1 MATRQNGIRAN
12 LDETVKAIRAATA
25 VKPEVA
31 IVLGSGL
38 GALADAIEDAVP
50 VPYVKLPHFPISSV
64 PGHQG
69 RLVIGRLE
77 GKTVVAMQGRV
88 HYYEGYS
95 LEEVTYPIRVVAA
108 LGAGTI
114 VVTNSAGAVNRE
126 FDPGDLMLI
135 TDHLNLLGANP
146 LRGAYEGE
154 PGGPKF
160 VDLTEAYDPDLIDI
174 GKKAAKELKL
184 KVRHGV
190 YAISA
195 GPSYETP
202 AEVQMLR
209 TLGADAIGMST
220 VPEVIVARD
229 LGLRV
234 AGISCIAN
242 RAAGLSFHPLSHA
255 EVLETTARVGRDFIA
270 LVRKIVKGC

>member
-1 MATRQNGIRAN
+1 MN
-12 LDETVKAIRAATA
+12 ETVQAVRAATA
-25 VKPEVA
+25 AKPEVA

-38 GALADAIEDAVP
+38 GALADAIVDPVS
-50 VPYVKLPHFPISSV
+50 VPYVKLPHFPVSSV

-69 RLVIGRLE
+69 RLVIGGLE

-108 LGAGTI
+108 LGAKSI
-114 VVTNSAGAVNRE
+114 IVTNSAGAVNRE
-126 FDPGDLMLI
+126 YDPGDLMLI
-135 TDHLNLLGANP
+135 TDHLNLLGINP

-160 VDLTEAYDPDLIDI
+160 IDLTEAYDPDLIDVA
-174 GKKAAKELKL
+174 KKAARSLKL
-184 KVRHGV
+184 KIRAGV
-190 YAISA
+190 YAISP

-202 AEVQMLR
+202 AEVNMLR

-220 VPEVIVARD
+220 VPEVIVARAQ
-229 LGLRV
+229 GLRV

-242 RAAGLSFHPLSHA
+242 RAAGLSFHPLTHA
-255 EVLETTARVGRDFIA
+255 EVLETTARVGRDFSA
-270 LVRKIVKGC
+270 LVRRIVKGC